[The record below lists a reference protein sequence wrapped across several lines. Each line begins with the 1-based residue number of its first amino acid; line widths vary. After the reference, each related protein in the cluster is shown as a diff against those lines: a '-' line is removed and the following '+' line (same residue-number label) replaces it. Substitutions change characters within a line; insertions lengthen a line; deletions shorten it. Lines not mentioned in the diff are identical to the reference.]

1 MSQNIKQ
8 DKFWTMSRVFVLLVY
23 VLLSCIMVIMVYQC
37 IFMYYQRFMN
47 YFLIYI
53 LRQNF
58 WKYNR
63 RNFSTVSSLYV
74 LNFFKYFGCLKILN
88 YIILYALNWF
98 KYFGT
103 KCLKKSDKKNFELYQ
118 VFMCQI
124 DLSILGQNVSKSQTK
139 IFLNYIKSL
148 CGKLI

>member
-1 MSQNIKQ
+1 MSQNITQ
-8 DKFWTMSRVFVLLVY
+8 DKFWTMSRVYVLLVY
-23 VLLSCIMVIMVYQC
+23 VLLSCIMVILVYLC

-88 YIILYALNWF
+88 YIILYVLNWF

-103 KCLKKSDKKNFELYQ
+103 KCLKKSDKKNFELHQ

-139 IFLNYIKSL
+139 TFLNYIKSL